1 MNELGNRFPNTIE
14 SCKVN
19 IDGKDDLKDL
29 NKMLKT
35 VKVSNKNNSYDSG
48 DDEFISFFDIN

>member
-1 MNELGNRFPNTIE
+1 MN
-14 SCKVN
+14 CKYCGAL
-19 IDGKDDLKDL
+19 IGKDDLKDL

-48 DDEFISFFDIN
+48 DDEIISLLSLK

>member
-1 MNELGNRFPNTIE
+1 MN
-14 SCKVN
+14 CKYCGAP
-19 IDGKDDLKDL
+19 IGKDDLKDL

>member
-1 MNELGNRFPNTIE
+1 M
-14 SCKVN
+14 N